1 MKLTTEKNGTDLT
14 VNLIGELNTLS
25 APELRSLFDKEL
37 DDVQALTLSFA
48 ECDYVSSAGLRI
60 LLAAYKYMDA
70 KNGTMVLINVGE
82 GVMEVLQNTSLD
94 GVFVIR

>member
-1 MKLTTEKNGTDLT
+1 MKLTTEKSGTDLT

-25 APELRSLFDKEL
+25 APELRALFDKEL
-37 DDVQALTLSFA
+37 DGVQALTLNFA

-60 LLAAYKYMDA
+60 LLAAFKFLDA

-82 GVMEVLQNTSLD
+82 GVMEVLRNTSLD